1 MAKFLTT
8 SGISSKIETIIKEAN
23 SMIVLVSPFLQIN
36 NNIYERLM
44 DASKSGKKIFF
55 IYRED
60 QLNKTEREKIH
71 QLENV
76 FLYHHNSLHAK
87 CYLNEKEVLITSM
100 NLYEFSEKNNREM
113 GVVLYK
119 STDEEAYL
127 NTVKEIE
134 SLKNNSI
141 NLSLKNKQINVKT
154 KKGYCIRCRTFINH
168 NTNKPY
174 CIECYEVWEQYD
186 NPFYEENYC
195 HTCGK
200 NEDTSMEKPEC
211 YDCYI
216 S

>member
-8 SGISSKIETIIKEAN
+8 SGVSSKIETIIKEAK
-23 SMIVLVSPFLQIN
+23 SKVVLVSPFLQIN
-36 NNIYERLM
+36 NNIYERLI

-60 QLNKTEREKIH
+60 HLYKTERAKLY

-76 FLYHHNSLHAK
+76 HLYHHSTLHAK

-119 STDEEAYL
+119 STDEESYIDA
-127 NTVKEIE
+127 VKEIE
-134 SLKNNSI
+134 SLKNNAIDI
-141 NLSLKNKQINVKT
+141 NLSIKKLKEQKQ
-154 KKGYCIRCRTFINH
+154 KGNCIRCGESIKY
-168 NTNKPY
+168 NTEKPF
-174 CIECYEVWEQYD
+174 CRNCYEVWDSYA

-195 HTCGK
+195 HKCGK
-200 NEDTSMEKPEC
+200 KEDTSMEKPEC
-211 YDCYI
+211 YKCYT